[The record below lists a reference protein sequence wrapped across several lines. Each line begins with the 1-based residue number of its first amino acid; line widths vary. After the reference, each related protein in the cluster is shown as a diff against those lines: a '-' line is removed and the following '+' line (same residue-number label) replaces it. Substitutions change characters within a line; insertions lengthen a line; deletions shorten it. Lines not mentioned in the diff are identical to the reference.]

1 MIEIALTKRS
11 EEGRTAWMEG
21 YEAGRHIRLDN
32 LQQLIDAAYDRG
44 FKSGYNKR
52 VSEETLYTDTD
63 SLKIREEDRDA

>member
-1 MIEIALTKRS
+1 MIEIALAKRS
-11 EEGRTAWMEG
+11 EEGRAAWMEG

-52 VSEETLYTDTD
+52 ASEETLYTDTD
-63 SLKIREEDRDA
+63 SVIREEDEDA

>member
-11 EEGRTAWMEG
+11 EEGRAAWMEG

-52 VSEETLYTDTD
+52 VSEETLYIDTD
-63 SLKIREEDRDA
+63 SVIREEDKDA

>member
-11 EEGRTAWMEG
+11 EEGRAAWMDG

-63 SLKIREEDRDA
+63 SVIRGEDKDA